1 MNIEIFKD
9 IPEYEGIYQI
19 SNLGNLK
26 SFKNGKEKILSPS
39 VNTSGY
45 KQFKL
50 RKNNKIKITRIH
62 QLVALVFLNHKTD
75 NSKKFV
81 INHKNFIRTDN
92 RLDNLEIVTFRENT
106 NKKHIKSS
114 SKYTGVCWCNRDKKY
129 RAYININKKYKS
141 LGYYENEYDAHL
153 AYENALKNY
162 ASHTFL

>member
-1 MNIEIFKD
+1 MQKEIFKD

-26 SFKNGKEKILSPS
+26 SFKNGKEKLLYPS
-39 VNTSGY
+39 INSSGY
-45 KQFKL
+45 KHFKL

-62 QLVALVFLNHKTD
+62 QLVALVFLKHKTD
-75 NSKKFV
+75 NSKKLV

-106 NKKHIKSS
+106 NKKHLKSS
-114 SKYTGVCWCNRDKKY
+114 SKYTGVSYCKREKKY
-129 RAYININKKYKS
+129 RAYISINKKYKS

-153 AYENALKNY
+153 VYENAFKKFITPIR
-162 ASHTFL
+162 S